1 MQRLPSVIALSPFRK
16 TICIVICK
24 PGKQR
29 TVNQDGILDP
39 GPYTLSKNYRVI
51 AFMCRMGMLLDSIMT
66 RRIATFVLKH
76 GTISKSQMG
85 CAGWSTET
93 ALRSLRINHIP
104 SLRSLI
110 DFMPHF
116 SRWDVSS
123 GCEWITY

>member
-1 MQRLPSVIALSPFRK
+1 MRRLPLVIALSPFRK
-16 TICIVICK
+16 TISIVIRK

-39 GPYTLSKNYRVI
+39 DPYTLSKIYRVI
-51 AFMCRMGMLLDSIMT
+51 ALMFRMGMLLDSIMA
-66 RRIATFVLKH
+66 RRIAMFVLEH

-85 CAGWSTET
+85 CAGRSTET
-93 ALRSLRINHIP
+93 ALRSLGINHIL